1 MEYVYC
7 CTSLTYA
14 IWLVCDLVESTVHPV
29 LFGPM
34 LDWTYLWKSTVRPVN
49 FVWWVCHLSFQ
60 STGTSFPN
68 NFVLSVNWNLLP
80 SCCFSKVSRMY
91 NRCVYVRLCMYVLS
105 CVSSVRV
112 FLVGF
117 VGIECGLRSKGTK
130 SAQIFRPTSSKAQEE
145 VSSQLFVTLG

>member
-1 MEYVYC
+1 MEYC
-7 CTSLTYA
+7 CTSRTYVV
-14 IWLVCDLVESTVHPV
+14 WLVCDLVESTVHLV

-34 LDWTYLWKSTVRPVN
+34 LDWTYLWKSTVRPVS

-80 SCCFSKVSRMY
+80 SCCFSKVSTMY
-91 NRCVYVRLCMYVLS
+91 NRCVYVRLCMYVLKLS

-117 VGIECGLRSKGTK
+117 VGIECGLLRCVYLVVV
-130 SAQIFRPTSSKAQEE
+130 IY
-145 VSSQLFVTLG
+145 LFVFCNS